1 MIISSDRLAY
11 DGKKYTEP
19 LWQLDTEKYVVLH
32 REENSDKVTR
42 TAFHSECVRYH
53 INYAAEQAPKR
64 LKALV
69 DSGEILK
76 YLEDLESRVYK
87 AVDEQTKFWKTNN
100 AEFQLALENGDTEAQ
115 TKIENLLEMQAKEAV
130 YMAMVYV

>member
-19 LWQLDTEKYVVLH
+19 LWQLDTERYMVLH
-32 REENSDKVTR
+32 REENSDKVIR
-42 TAFHSECVRYH
+42 TVFHSECVRYH
-53 INYAAEQAPKR
+53 INYVAEKAPKR

-76 YLEDLESRVYK
+76 YLEDLETGVYK
-87 AVDEQTKFWKTNN
+87 AIDEQIGLWR
-100 AEFQLALENGDTEAQ
+100 AEDTEYQLAIENNDTETQA
-115 TKIENLLEMQAKEAV
+115 KIENLFEMQAKEMI
-130 YMAMVYV
+130 YITMVYV